1 MKENEKRI
9 GMLIHRQDKMFYRN
23 LSASARQEGIDELTI
38 VHGWIIRYLYENR
51 NCDIYQRDIEKEF
64 GVGRS
69 SVTTT
74 IQIMERDGYLRRE
87 VSKKDARLKRVVLTE
102 KGLKAQEGIEKL
114 IKKLN
119 VRTLEGISQKELTT
133 FLGVME
139 KLKSN
144 LEKQQRERDQRKEEP
159 DDTDIIK
166 RSKGI

>member
-9 GMLIHRQDKMFYRN
+9 GMLIHRLDKMFYRN
-23 LSASARQEGIDELTI
+23 LSAAARQEGMDELTI

-87 VSKKDARLKRVVLTE
+87 VSEKDARLKRVVLTE

-119 VRTLEGISQKELTT
+119 VRTLEGISKEELTT

>member
-1 MKENEKRI
+1 MKKNEKRI
-9 GMLIHRQDKMFYRN
+9 GMLVHRLDKMLYRN
-23 LSASARQEGIDELTI
+23 LSAAARQEGLDELTI

-51 NCDIYQRDIEKEF
+51 DVDIYQRDIEKEF

-87 VSKKDARLKRVVLTE
+87 ASEKDARLKRVVLTE
-102 KGLKAQEGIEKL
+102 KGLQAQEGIENL
-114 IKKLN
+114 IEKLN
-119 VRTLEGISQKELTT
+119 VRTLEGISQEELIT
-133 FLGVME
+133 FLGVIE

-144 LEKQQRERDQRKEEP
+144 LEEQQRERDQRKENP